1 MDLSPRESVPTAKG
15 SGRKKPLAA
24 YLVLAIAVV
33 VGGVVVTKFL
43 TSAVDY
49 YCNVDE
55 VAIKDGWDPGRT
67 IRIQGVVEKGSVDS
81 TEGSATGVTNFVI
94 EYNGATMPVQL
105 SVQPTGLF
113 QECIPVVVRGIV
125 TDTGDGYVFEGDEV
139 IVKHDN
145 EYDAENA
152 DRVEK
157 ANEEAAACSRLEG

>member
-24 YLVLAIAVV
+24 YLVLAIVV
-33 VGGVVVTKFL
+33 VIGGVVVTKFL

-55 VAIKDGWDPGRT
+55 VGVKDGCDVGRR
-67 IRIQGVVEKGSVDS
+67 IRIQGVVEKGSVD
-81 TEGSATGVTNFVI
+81 TDEGAATGVTNFVI

-105 SVQPTGLF
+105 AAEPTGLF

-152 DRVEK
+152 DRVAK

>member
-1 MDLSPRESVPTAKG
+1 VDLSPRESVPTAKG
-15 SGRKKPLAA
+15 SGRRKPLAA
-24 YLVLAIAVV
+24 YLVLALVV
-33 VGGVVVTKFL
+33 VGGGVVVTQFL

-55 VAIKDGWDPGRT
+55 VAMKDGCDPGRT
-67 IRIQGVVEKGSVDS
+67 IRIQGVVEKGSVDDA
-81 TEGSATGVTNFVI
+81 EGDATGVTNFVI
-94 EYNGATMPVQL
+94 AYNGATMPVQL
-105 SVQPTGLF
+105 AVEPTGLF

-157 ANEEAAACSRLEG
+157 SNEEAAACSRLEG

>member
-24 YLVLAIAVV
+24 YLVLAIVV
-33 VGGVVVTKFL
+33 VIGGVVVTKFL

-55 VAIKDGWDPGRT
+55 VSVKDGCDPGRT

-81 TEGSATGVTNFVI
+81 SEGSATGVTNFVI
-94 EYNGATMPVQL
+94 EYNGARMPVQL
-105 SVQPTGLF
+105 AVEPTGLF